1 MQKQFPNDDYSLQRR
16 SIAMK
21 QKTYHDR
28 SAKEHPPI
36 QQGSTVRMYKD
47 SSWQIKARVIGC
59 KQHPRSYKIQT
70 EEGKIPQQ
78 NRRDL
83 LQTNEPFVAIQP
95 EIESPQQPTGPTKEG
110 TQTTTLAD
118 QPLPP
123 STTASQNNQ
132 TTEHRTR
139 SGRVINPLT
148 TTISQVKVGR
158 TDEED
163 T

>member
-1 MQKQFPNDDYSLQRR
+1 
-16 SIAMK
+16 MK

-95 EIESPQQPTGPTKEG
+95 EIESPQQPTAIHFQCSFSGLGGLHPLVFSLES
-110 TQTTTLAD
+110 LASV
-118 QPLPP
+118 L
-123 STTASQNNQ
+123 
-132 TTEHRTR
+132 
-139 SGRVINPLT
+139 G
-148 TTISQVKVGR
+148 
-158 TDEED
+158 
-163 T
+163 